1 LKVIPV
7 IDILNGIVVHAVRG
21 ERDKYSPLKSVL
33 CESADPVD
41 VARVLRATGF
51 SELYI
56 ADLDA
61 ITGRTINQDALR
73 RIRAETSS
81 TIMVDA
87 GINTIEKARGLLKLG
102 VSNIVIGTETLS
114 DLRFIKRALEIF
126 GVDRVIVSID
136 ILENKILSLSVFIKS
151 YKPIEFAKFLEG
163 AGVTKAIILDLKRV
177 GSEEGPNLTLVKEV
191 IGRTN
196 LEVYVGGGIRNIM
209 DLEELRRVGVSKAL
223 IATAL
228 HKGIITPQALKDRSF
243 LL

>member
-1 LKVIPV
+1 MKVIPV

-33 CESADPVD
+33 CESTDPVD

-87 GINTIEKARGLLKLG
+87 GINTIEKARELLKLG

-228 HKGIITPQALKDRSF
+228 HKGIITPQALKERSF

>member
-1 LKVIPV
+1 MKVIPV

-33 CESADPVD
+33 CESTDPVD

-87 GINTIEKARGLLKLG
+87 GINTIEKARELLKLG

-126 GVDRVIVSID
+126 GVDRVVVSID